1 MPTPFT
7 KTVRGVEVPTIALGV
22 FEVDPH
28 ETTDAVADAL
38 AAGYRHIDTASA
50 YGNEREVGE
59 GLGRSGVDRG
69 DVWVTTKVWID
80 DFPPDRLRRSA
91 ESSLR
96 RLALDRID
104 LLLLHW
110 PARDPALHDAALE
123 ELARLREEG
132 LIREYGV
139 SNFPGYMLR
148 DALAIAADVFANQVE
163 YHAKL
168 SQHELLEIAAQHD
181 LLIEAYAPLGGSE
194 SDLVEE
200 PVLKEIAANH
210 GATPAQVAL
219 AWLAHQDRVVLLPR
233 STDPGRRRENLAAL
247 EVDLTEEET
256 ARIDELSEHRER
268 YFDPSFAPDW
278 KDSGA
283 AD

>member
-1 MPTPFT
+1 MPAPFT

-22 FEVDPH
+22 FEVDPG

-59 GLGRSGVDRG
+59 GLSRSGVDR
-69 DVWVTTKVWID
+69 DEVWVTTKVWID
-80 DFPPDRLRRSA
+80 DFPPERLRRSA

-96 RLALDRID
+96 RLGLDRLD
-104 LLLLHW
+104 LLLMHW
-110 PARDPALHDAALE
+110 PARDGAAHRPALE

-139 SNFPGYMLR
+139 SNFPGYLLR
-148 DALAIAADVFANQVE
+148 EALELAPGIFADQVE

-168 SQHELLEIAAQHD
+168 SQHELREIAAEHD
-181 LLIEAYAPLGGSE
+181 LLIEAYAPLGGSA
-194 SDLVEE
+194 SDMVEE
-200 PVLKEIAANH
+200 PVLNEIGEDH
-210 GATPAQVAL
+210 DATPAQVAL
-219 AWLAHQDRVVLLPR
+219 AWLAHQERVVLLPR

-247 EVDLTEEET
+247 ELDLTEEET
-256 ARIDELSEHRER
+256 KRIDELAERRER
-268 YFDPSFAPDW
+268 NFDPSFAPDW
-278 KDSGA
+278 RD
-283 AD
+283 